1 MDVTPIRRRRNVYL
15 LTTSRH
21 GCKTRVT
28 TASSAPPASRR
39 RPASEPGKATS
50 VTIRGHVLQTI
61 LSAAIVVTS
70 LTSAAIVLGWGRLR
84 VAGSLP
90 LSLLGF
96 MALLFTTGLDA
107 GLIMFPLTEFPV
119 YAREPVYAF
128 ANPLAIAFGFWGFL
142 VWGFYFLTTFYFLV
156 VEPRVRLF
164 EIPAV
169 RFVNNVS
176 IVGTCAFTAHLLLVN
191 LPFYAPGIGEV
202 TRYTVVAVA
211 VLMAVATSMQIRF
224 VRILS
229 VSSMWLF
236 GALVAALWLNSGMGV
251 GGLAATMGNLGAY
264 FSHLP
269 RFVLPMSDYHAFY
282 LCWWFSWSIMIGQF
296 VARFVGRIPTWQ
308 LAVAMV
314 VIPSIPLATW
324 FSVLYFYFANGRAV
338 PPLLLTSMVVV
349 GVVFVVNS
357 LDSLIRL
364 YSENLG
370 LTVQRF
376 GAPGYVAV
384 HWALMCGL
392 VLAFRFTPLR
402 IEWFGVIVIGIYAA
416 VYVLLFQRRRRLL
429 ETPAGEFVDAA
440 PVSPVA
446 AGAVD

>member
-1 MDVTPIRRRRNVYL
+1 M
-15 LTTSRH
+15 
-21 GCKTRVT
+21 
-28 TASSAPPASRR
+28 PP
-39 RPASEPGKATS
+39 
-50 VTIRGHVLQTI
+50 VLQTV
-61 LSAAIVVTS
+61 LAAAIVVTS
-70 LTSAAIVLGWGRLR
+70 LTSAAILLGWGRQR
-84 VAGSLP
+84 VTGSMP

-107 GLIMFPLTEFPV
+107 GLVMFPLTEFPV

-156 VEPRVRLF
+156 VEPRVRIF
-164 EIPAV
+164 ELPAV

-176 IVGTCAFTAHLLLVN
+176 IVGTCAFTAHLLLTN
-191 LPFYAPGIGEV
+191 LPFYAPGIGGG
-202 TRYTVVAVA
+202 TRYAVVALA
-211 VLMAVATSMQIRF
+211 VLTAVLSSTQIHY

-229 VSSMWLF
+229 VASMWLF
-236 GALVAALWLNSGMGV
+236 GALVAALWLQSGMGV
-251 GGLAATMGNLGAY
+251 RGLATTAANLGDY
-264 FSHLP
+264 FTELP

-296 VARFVGRIPTWQ
+296 VARFVGGIRTWQ

-324 FSVLYFYFANGRAV
+324 FSVLYFYFHNGQAV
-338 PPLLLTSMVVV
+338 PPALLTSMVAV

-370 LTVQRF
+370 LTVRRF
-376 GAPGYVAV
+376 GFGGYVGV

-392 VLAFRFTPLR
+392 VLAFQFTPLR
-402 IEWFGVIVIGIYAA
+402 IEWFGVTVIALYAA
-416 VYVLLFQRRRRLL
+416 VYALLLSGRRGA
-429 ETPAGEFVDAA
+429 PAQALGPPDDPWVIRCDER
-440 PVSPVA
+440 
-446 AGAVD
+446 